1 VGVSI
6 ASLIAFTTAA
16 ELMGI
21 STDSPSCGCA
31 VAGKELPENLLAG
44 LSMILIVLRR
54 GSLTDHST
62 MQCIAIQDNVQ
73 VIPDLVRNNQMEK
86 FP

>member
-31 VAGKELPENLLAG
+31 VAGKELPENLLAD
-44 LSMILIVLRR
+44 LSMILIVLR
-54 GSLTDHST
+54 
-62 MQCIAIQDNVQ
+62 
-73 VIPDLVRNNQMEK
+73 
-86 FP
+86 